1 MLTELRISNFGVIEQ
16 LAVRF
21 GSGFIV
27 FTGETGAGKS
37 LLIDAVTL
45 LVGGRASTD
54 QIRARSDEADLEAAF
69 VLPSDHPILHLLQAK
84 EFARP
89 GETEIVIRRVI
100 SRTGR
105 NRTYLNGNLCP
116 VHLLEE
122 LGGALVDVHGQH
134 EQQSLLSSAAQM
146 EALDAFGR
154 LHALRQDY
162 QAAYRSWQERIAERE
177 SLAAH
182 IAQRREREDLL
193 RFQFQEISDA
203 AVEAGEDARLEQERP
218 RLMHSQQLGDLSDQL
233 HELLYAGDQGVL
245 SLLASS
251 RKLLAKMMSIE
262 PAAVEWTRVVGDAIV
277 PLRDLADQIRH
288 YRDQVEANP
297 ARLMEIEQR
306 LDRLH
311 RLSKKYGGSLD
322 AMLALQDS
330 LRAQLAQLDSAE
342 TQLLDLATAVK
353 DAARRVG
360 ELAERLSRKRI
371 DAAKRLTTQ
380 VTKELSALRMER
392 TRFAV
397 EVLPLPAE
405 TAYGLMGHDA
415 VEFVFSANPGE
426 PVKPLAKVASGG
438 ELSRVMLAL
447 KTILAESDRVPVLI
461 FDEVDA
467 GVGGAVAEVMGRR
480 LRDLSRHHQV
490 FCVTHLPQVGSQAHA
505 HYLVEKQV
513 RQHRTVTQIRLL
525 TDRERE
531 EEVARML
538 AGVTV
543 TDSARAAAAEMIGSA
558 KERRAR
564 SD

>member
-27 FTGETGAGKS
+27 LTGETGAGKS

-45 LVGGRASTD
+45 LVGGRASAD
-54 QIRARSDEADLEAAF
+54 QIRAQAEEADLEAAF
-69 VLPSDHPILHLLQAK
+69 VLPPDHPILRLLQSK
-84 EFARP
+84 EFSHP
-89 GETEIVIRRVI
+89 GETDIVVRRVI

-134 EQQSLLSSAAQM
+134 EQQSLLSASAQL
-146 EALDAFGR
+146 ESLDAFGR
-154 LHALRQDY
+154 LHPLRQDY
-162 QAAYRSWQERIAERE
+162 QVAYRAWQERVDE
-177 SLAAH
+177 LATVSAQ
-182 IAQRREREDLL
+182 IVQRREREDLL
-193 RFQFQEISDA
+193 RFQFQELADA
-203 AVEAGEDARLEQERP
+203 AVEAGEDARLGQERP

-233 HELLYAGDQGVL
+233 HQLLYAGDQGVL
-245 SLLASS
+245 SLLASA
-251 RKLLAKMMSIE
+251 RKLLAKMETID
-262 PAAVEWTRVVGDAIV
+262 PTTVEWMRVVDEAVV
-277 PLRDLADQIRH
+277 PLRDLADQVRH

-311 RLSKKYGGSLD
+311 RLSKKYGGSVD
-322 AMLALQDS
+322 AMLALHES
-330 LRAQLAQLDSAE
+330 LRIQLAELDTAE
-342 TQLLDLATAVK
+342 TQLEDLARAVE
-353 DAARRVG
+353 DGARRVG
-360 ELAERLSRKRI
+360 ELAGRLSRKRVE
-371 DAAKRLTTQ
+371 AAKKLMMQ

-392 TRFAV
+392 TRFGV
-397 EVLPLPAE
+397 EVVPLTGVA
-405 TAYGLMGHDA
+405 TYGQTGQDS

-426 PVKPLAKVASGG
+426 PLKPLAKVASGG

-447 KTILAESDRVPVLI
+447 KTVLAESDRVPVLI

-467 GVGGAVAEVMGRR
+467 GVGGAVAEVMGTR

-490 FCVTHLPQVGSQAHA
+490 LCVTHLPQVGSQAHA

-513 RQHRTVTQIRLL
+513 RQQRTVTQVRLL
-525 TDRERE
+525 TERERE
-531 EEVARML
+531 EEIARML

-543 TDSARAAAAEMIGSA
+543 TKSARAAAAEMIGGA

>member
-54 QIRARSDEADLEAAF
+54 HIRAQADEADLEAAF
-69 VLPSDHPILHLLQAK
+69 VLASDHSLLQLLQAK
-84 EFARP
+84 GFART
-89 GETEIVIRRVI
+89 GETEILIRRVI

-134 EQQSLLSSAAQM
+134 EQQSLLSSSAQL

-154 LHALRQDY
+154 LQSLRLDY
-162 QAAYRSWQERIAERE
+162 QAAYKIWREQTAELE
-177 SLAAH
+177 TVTIQ

-193 RFQFQEISDA
+193 RFQFQEIVDA
-203 AVEAGEDARLEQERP
+203 GVEAGEDRRLDQERP
-218 RLMHSQQLGDLSDQL
+218 RLMHSQQLGELSDQL
-233 HELLYAGDQGVL
+233 HELLYAGEQGVL
-245 SLLASS
+245 SLLASA
-251 RKLLAKMMSIE
+251 RKILSKMD
-262 PAAVEWTRVVGDAIV
+262 AVDATTAGWTRIV
-277 PLRDLADQIRH
+277 DEAVIPLRDLADQVRG
-288 YRDQVEANP
+288 YRDRVEANP

-311 RLSKKYGGSLD
+311 RLTKKYGGTLD
-322 AMLALQDS
+322 AMLALQES
-330 LRAQLAQLDSAE
+330 LRAQLAQLDTAE
-342 TQLLDLATAVK
+342 TRLQELARAV
-353 DAARRVG
+353 DDGARRAR
-360 ELAERLSRKRI
+360 ELAGRLSRKRL
-371 DAAKRLTTQ
+371 DAAKKLMMQ
-380 VTKELSALRMER
+380 MTKELAALRMDR

-397 EVLPLPAE
+397 EVSPLSGE
-405 TAYGLMGHDA
+405 TGCGQTGQDA
-415 VEFVFSANPGE
+415 VEFLFSANPGE
-426 PVKPLAKVASGG
+426 PLKPLARVASGG

-447 KTILAESDRVPVLI
+447 KTILAESDQVPVLI

-467 GVGGAVAEVMGRR
+467 GVGGAVAEVMGTR
-480 LRDLSRHHQV
+480 LRDLGRHHQV
-490 FCVTHLPQVGSQAHA
+490 LCVTHLPQVGSQAHA
-505 HYLVEKQV
+505 HYLVEKEI
-513 RQHRTVTQIRLL
+513 RQGRTVTQVRLL
-525 TDRERE
+525 KPKERE

-543 TDSARAAAAEMIGSA
+543 TKRARAAAAEMIGSVKA
-558 KERRAR
+558 KP
-564 SD
+564 

>member
-54 QIRARSDEADLEAAF
+54 HIRAQADEADLEAAF
-69 VLPSDHPILHLLQAK
+69 VLASDHSLLQLLQAK
-84 EFARP
+84 GFART
-89 GETEIVIRRVI
+89 GETEILIRRVI

-105 NRTYLNGNLCP
+105 NRTYLNGSLCP

-134 EQQSLLSSAAQM
+134 EQQSLLSSSAQL

-154 LHALRQDY
+154 LQSLRLEY
-162 QAAYRSWQERIAERE
+162 QAAYKIWREQMAELE
-177 SLAAH
+177 TVTTQ

-193 RFQFQEISDA
+193 RFQFQEIADA
-203 AVEAGEDARLEQERP
+203 GVEAGEDRRLDQERP
-218 RLMHSQQLGDLSDQL
+218 RLMHSQQLGELSDQL
-233 HELLYAGDQGVL
+233 HELLYAGEQGVL
-245 SLLASS
+245 SLLASARKILS
-251 RKLLAKMMSIE
+251 RMD
-262 PAAVEWTRVVGDAIV
+262 AVDATTAGWTRIV
-277 PLRDLADQIRH
+277 DEAVIPLRDLADQVRE
-288 YRDQVEANP
+288 YRDRVEANP

-311 RLSKKYGGSLD
+311 RLTKKYGGTLD
-322 AMLALQDS
+322 AMLALQES
-330 LRAQLAQLDSAE
+330 LRAQLAQLDTAE
-342 TQLLDLATAVK
+342 TRLQELARAV
-353 DAARRVG
+353 DDGARRAR
-360 ELAERLSRKRI
+360 ELAGRLSRKRL
-371 DAAKRLTTQ
+371 DAAKKLMIQ
-380 VTKELSALRMER
+380 VTKELAALRMDR

-397 EVLPLPAE
+397 EVSPLSGE
-405 TAYGLMGHDA
+405 TGCGQTGQDA
-415 VEFVFSANPGE
+415 VEFLFSANPGE
-426 PVKPLAKVASGG
+426 PLKPLARVASGG

-447 KTILAESDRVPVLI
+447 KTILAESDQVPVLI

-467 GVGGAVAEVMGRR
+467 GVGGAVAEVMGTR
-480 LRDLSRHHQV
+480 LRDLGRHHQV
-490 FCVTHLPQVGSQAHA
+490 LCVTHLPQVGSQAHA
-505 HYLVEKQV
+505 HYLVEKEI
-513 RQHRTVTQIRLL
+513 RQGRTVTQVRLL
-525 TDRERE
+525 KPKERE

-543 TDSARAAAAEMIGSA
+543 TKRARAAAAEMIGSV
-558 KERRAR
+558 K
-564 SD
+564 DKP

>member
-16 LAVRF
+16 LAVTF

-45 LVGGRASTD
+45 LVGGRASVD
-54 QIRARSDEADLEAAF
+54 QIRAQAEEADLEAAF
-69 VLPSDHPILHLLQAK
+69 HLSADHPLLHLLQSK
-84 EFARP
+84 GFARP
-89 GETEIVIRRVI
+89 ADRDILIRRVI

-134 EQQSLLSSAAQM
+134 EQQSLLSPSAQL

-154 LHALRQDY
+154 LHALRQEY
-162 QAAYRSWQERIAERE
+162 QGAYTLWQDRVAELE
-177 SLAAH
+177 TVTAH

-193 RFQFQEISDA
+193 RFQFQEITDA
-203 AVEAGEDARLEQERP
+203 GIEAGEDAGLAQERP

-245 SLLASS
+245 SQLATA
-251 RKLLAKMMSIE
+251 RKLISKVESIDPSAIE
-262 PAAVEWTRVVGDAIV
+262 WARTVDDAAL
-277 PLRDLADQIRH
+277 PLRDLADQVRR

-322 AMLALQDS
+322 AMLALQES
-330 LRAQLAQLDSAE
+330 LRVQLAQLDTAE
-342 TQLLDLATAVK
+342 THLQELTRAVEQG
-353 DAARRVG
+353 ACSARAV
-360 ELAERLSRKRI
+360 AERLSRKRAE
-371 DAAKRLTTQ
+371 AAKRLTTQ
-380 VTKELSALRMER
+380 VTKELGALRMER
-392 TRFAV
+392 TRFGV
-397 EVLPLPAE
+397 EVLPLPGDAP
-405 TAYGLMGHDA
+405 YGQVGQDT

-426 PVKPLAKVASGG
+426 PLKPLAKVASGG

-467 GVGGAVAEVMGRR
+467 GVGGAVAEVMGAR

-490 FCVTHLPQVGSQAHA
+490 LCVTHLPQVGSQAHA

-513 RQHRTVTQIRLL
+513 RQKRTVTQVRLL
-525 TDRERE
+525 MSDERE

-543 TDSARAAAAEMIGSA
+543 TKNARAAAAEMIASA
-558 KERRAR
+558 KDRQ
-564 SD
+564 

>member
-54 QIRARSDEADLEAAF
+54 HIRAQADETDLEAAF
-69 VLPSDHPILHLLQAK
+69 LLSPDHSILHLLQAK
-84 EFARP
+84 GFARA
-89 GETEIVIRRVI
+89 GETEILIRRVI

-105 NRTYLNGNLCP
+105 NRTYLNGSLCP

-134 EQQSLLSSAAQM
+134 EQQSLLSSSAQL

-154 LHALRQDY
+154 LHSLRRDF
-162 QAAYRSWQERIAERE
+162 QAAYKTWRERMAELE
-177 SLAAH
+177 IVTAQ

-193 RFQFQEISDA
+193 RFQFQEIADA
-203 AVEAGEDARLEQERP
+203 GVEAGEDVRLDQERP
-218 RLMHSQQLGDLSDQL
+218 RLMHSQQLGELSDQL

-245 SLLASS
+245 SLLAFA
-251 RKLLAKMMSIE
+251 RKVLSKMD
-262 PAAVEWTRVVGDAIV
+262 AVDATTAGWTRIV
-277 PLRDLADQIRH
+277 DDTVIPLRDLADQVRQ
-288 YRDQVEANP
+288 YRDRVEANP

-311 RLSKKYGGSLD
+311 RLTKKYGGSLD
-322 AMLALQDS
+322 AMLALQES
-330 LRAQLAQLDSAE
+330 LRVQLAQLDTAE
-342 TQLLDLATAVK
+342 THLRALARAVE
-353 DAARRVG
+353 DGAHCAL
-360 ELAERLSRKRI
+360 ELAGRLSRKRSE
-371 DAAKRLTTQ
+371 AAKKLTIQ
-380 VTKELSALRMER
+380 VTKELAALRMDR

-397 EVLPLPAE
+397 EVSPLSGE
-405 TAYGLMGHDA
+405 TGCGQTGQDA
-415 VEFVFSANPGE
+415 VEFLFSANPGE
-426 PVKPLAKVASGG
+426 PLKPLARVASGG

-447 KTILAESDRVPVLI
+447 KTILAESDQVPVLI

-467 GVGGAVAEVMGRR
+467 GVGGAVAEVMGAR
-480 LRDLSRHHQV
+480 LRDLGRHHQV
-490 FCVTHLPQVGSQAHA
+490 LCVTHLPQVGSQAHA
-505 HYLVEKQV
+505 HYLVEKEV
-513 RQHRTVTQIRLL
+513 RQERTVTHVRLL
-525 TDRERE
+525 KPKERE

-543 TDSARAAAAEMIGSA
+543 TKNARAAAAEMIGNV
-558 KERRAR
+558 K
-564 SD
+564 DKP

>member
-27 FTGETGAGKS
+27 LTGETGAGKS

-45 LVGGRASTD
+45 LVGGRASVD
-54 QIRARSDEADLEAAF
+54 QIRAQAEEADLEAAF
-69 VLPSDHPILHLLQAK
+69 VLPPDHPILRLLQSK
-84 EFARP
+84 EFSHP
-89 GETEIVIRRVI
+89 GETDIVVRRVI

-134 EQQSLLSSAAQM
+134 EQQSLLSASAQL
-146 EALDAFGR
+146 ESLDAFGR
-154 LHALRQDY
+154 LQTLRQDY
-162 QAAYRSWQERIAERE
+162 QVAYRAWQERVDE
-177 SLAAH
+177 LATVSTQ
-182 IAQRREREDLL
+182 IVQRREREDLL
-193 RFQFQEISDA
+193 RFQFQELADA

-233 HELLYAGDQGVL
+233 HQLLYAGDQGVL
-245 SLLASS
+245 SLLASG
-251 RKLLAKMMSIE
+251 RKLLAKMETID
-262 PAAVEWTRVVGDAIV
+262 PTTVEWMRVVDDVVV
-277 PLRDLADQIRH
+277 PLRDLADQVRH

-311 RLSKKYGGSLD
+311 RLSKKYGGSVD
-322 AMLALQDS
+322 AMLALHES
-330 LRAQLAQLDSAE
+330 LRIQLAQLDTAE
-342 TQLLDLATAVK
+342 TQLEDLARAV
-353 DAARRVG
+353 DDGARRVG
-360 ELAERLSRKRI
+360 ELAGRLSRKRVE
-371 DAAKRLTTQ
+371 AAKKLMMQ

-392 TRFAV
+392 TRFGV
-397 EVLPLPAE
+397 EVVPLTGA
-405 TAYGLMGHDA
+405 TTYAQTGQDS

-426 PVKPLAKVASGG
+426 PLKPLAKVASGG

-447 KTILAESDRVPVLI
+447 KTVLAESDRVPVLI

-467 GVGGAVAEVMGRR
+467 GVGGAVAEVMGTR

-490 FCVTHLPQVGSQAHA
+490 LCVTHLPQVGSQAHA

-513 RQHRTVTQIRLL
+513 RQQRTVTQVRLL
-525 TDRERE
+525 TERERE

-543 TDSARAAAAEMIGSA
+543 TKSARAAAAEMIGGA

>member
-54 QIRARSDEADLEAAF
+54 HIRAQADEADLEAAF
-69 VLPSDHPILHLLQAK
+69 VLPSDHSLLQLLQTK
-84 EFARP
+84 GFART
-89 GETEIVIRRVI
+89 GETEILIRRVI

-105 NRTYLNGNLCP
+105 NRTYLNGSLCP

-134 EQQSLLSSAAQM
+134 EQQSLLSSSAQL

-154 LHALRQDY
+154 LQSLRLEY
-162 QAAYRSWQERIAERE
+162 QEAYKIWREQMAELE
-177 SLAAH
+177 TVTTQ

-193 RFQFQEISDA
+193 RFQFQEIADA
-203 AVEAGEDARLEQERP
+203 GVEAGEDKRLDQERP
-218 RLMHSQQLGDLSDQL
+218 RLMHSQQLGELSDQL
-233 HELLYAGDQGVL
+233 HELLYAGEQGVL
-245 SLLASS
+245 SLLASA
-251 RKLLAKMMSIE
+251 RKILSKMD
-262 PAAVEWTRVVGDAIV
+262 AVDAMTAGWTRIV
-277 PLRDLADQIRH
+277 DEAVIPLRDLADQVRE
-288 YRDQVEANP
+288 YRDRVEANP

-311 RLSKKYGGSLD
+311 RLTKKYGGTLD
-322 AMLALQDS
+322 AMLALQES
-330 LRAQLAQLDSAE
+330 LRAQLAQLDTAE
-342 TQLLDLATAVK
+342 TRLQELARAV
-353 DAARRVG
+353 DDGARRAR
-360 ELAERLSRKRI
+360 ELAERLSRKRL
-371 DAAKRLTTQ
+371 DAAKKLMIQ
-380 VTKELSALRMER
+380 VTKELAALRMDR

-397 EVLPLPAE
+397 EVSPLSGE
-405 TAYGLMGHDA
+405 TGCGQAGQDA
-415 VEFVFSANPGE
+415 VEFLFSANPGE
-426 PVKPLAKVASGG
+426 PLKPLARVASGG

-447 KTILAESDRVPVLI
+447 KTILAESDQVPVLI

-467 GVGGAVAEVMGRR
+467 GVGGAVAEVMGTR
-480 LRDLSRHHQV
+480 LRDLGKHHQV
-490 FCVTHLPQVGSQAHA
+490 LCVTHLPQVGSQAHA
-505 HYLVEKQV
+505 HYLVEKEI
-513 RQHRTVTQIRLL
+513 RQGRTVTQVRLL
-525 TDRERE
+525 KPKERE

-543 TDSARAAAAEMIGSA
+543 TKRARAAAAEMIGSV
-558 KERRAR
+558 K
-564 SD
+564 DKP

>member
-54 QIRARSDEADLEAAF
+54 HIRAQADEADLEAAF
-69 VLPSDHPILHLLQAK
+69 VLASDHSLLQLLQAK
-84 EFARP
+84 GFART
-89 GETEIVIRRVI
+89 GETEILIRRVI

-134 EQQSLLSSAAQM
+134 EQQSLLSSSAQL

-154 LHALRQDY
+154 LQSLRLDY
-162 QAAYRSWQERIAERE
+162 QAAYKIWREQTAELE
-177 SLAAH
+177 TVTTQ

-193 RFQFQEISDA
+193 RFQFQEIVDA
-203 AVEAGEDARLEQERP
+203 GVEAGEDRRLDQERP
-218 RLMHSQQLGDLSDQL
+218 RLMHSQQLGELSDQL
-233 HELLYAGDQGVL
+233 HELLYSGEQGVL
-245 SLLASS
+245 SLLASA
-251 RKLLAKMMSIE
+251 RKILSKMD
-262 PAAVEWTRVVGDAIV
+262 AVDATTAGWTRIV
-277 PLRDLADQIRH
+277 DEAVIPLRDLADQVRG
-288 YRDQVEANP
+288 YRDRVEANP

-311 RLSKKYGGSLD
+311 RLTKKYGGTLD
-322 AMLALQDS
+322 AMLALQES
-330 LRAQLAQLDSAE
+330 LRAQLAQLDTAE
-342 TQLLDLATAVK
+342 TRLQELARAV
-353 DAARRVG
+353 DDGARRAR
-360 ELAERLSRKRI
+360 ELAGRLSRKRL
-371 DAAKRLTTQ
+371 DAAKKLMMQ
-380 VTKELSALRMER
+380 MTKELAALRMDR

-397 EVLPLPAE
+397 EVSPLSGE
-405 TAYGLMGHDA
+405 TGCGQTGQDA
-415 VEFVFSANPGE
+415 VEFLFSANPGE
-426 PVKPLAKVASGG
+426 PLKPLARVASGG

-447 KTILAESDRVPVLI
+447 KTILAESDQVPVLI

-467 GVGGAVAEVMGRR
+467 GVGGAVAEVMGTR
-480 LRDLSRHHQV
+480 LRDLGRHHQV
-490 FCVTHLPQVGSQAHA
+490 LCVTHLPQVGSQAHA
-505 HYLVEKQV
+505 HYLVEKEV
-513 RQHRTVTQIRLL
+513 RQGRTVTQVRLL
-525 TDRERE
+525 KPKERE

-543 TDSARAAAAEMIGSA
+543 TKRARAAAAEMIGSVKA
-558 KERRAR
+558 KP
-564 SD
+564 

>member
-162 QAAYRSWQERIAERE
+162 QAAYRSWQERVAERE

>member
-45 LVGGRASTD
+45 LVGGRASAD
-54 QIRARSDEADLEAAF
+54 QIRAQSDEADLEAAF

-134 EQQSLLSSAAQM
+134 EQQSLFSSAAQL

-162 QAAYRSWQERIAERE
+162 QAAYRSWQERVAERE

-182 IAQRREREDLL
+182 VAQRREREDLL

-251 RKLLAKMMSIE
+251 RKLLAKMMSID

-277 PLRDLADQIRH
+277 QLRDLADQIRH

-342 TQLLDLATAVK
+342 TQLQDLATAVK

-513 RQHRTVTQIRLL
+513 RQQRTATQIRLL